1 VVSDRWIGSETILPV
16 NFRHLILPE
25 KNPPPTELLDLQP
38 LPISALR
45 SAAFETLYRE
55 MSQFNPI
62 QTQVF
67 NAVYNSDE
75 NVFVG
80 SPPGSG
86 KTLIAEFSILRMF
99 SSPAGRNGEDHCVYI
114 SPREV
119 TDKPCSCSVV
129 GSDANREN

>member
-1 VVSDRWIGSETILPV
+1 
-16 NFRHLILPE
+16 LILPE

-45 SAAFETLYRE
+45 NAAFERLYSSL
-55 MSQFNPI
+55 SQFNPI

-80 SPPGSG
+80 GPPGSG
-86 KTLIAEFSILRMF
+86 KTLIAEFAILRMF
-99 SSPAGRNGEDHCVYI
+99 STMGGEDHCVYI
-114 SPREV
+114 TPKEV
-119 TDKPCSCSVV
+119 SAKFAALFCV
-129 GSDANREN
+129 GSKVPGTKSFPLLTGAS